1 MGIAVQ
7 LIEKDKVSGDLE
19 EHITK
24 QLIIEKGLSEEDV
37 ENETDE
43 YFDAVSF
50 MDLEWIDFDDQIEED
65 AFDNMMVDLG
75 GYATNENIESFKTFV
90 NLISG
95 MNYIFYDND
104 LNHLG
109 ADEFVELIH
118 NAVESSKEVMI
129 DWVYYFD

>member
-7 LIEKDKVSGDLE
+7 LIEKDKTSGDLE

-24 QLIIEKGLSEEDV
+24 QLIIENGLTEEDV
-37 ENETDE
+37 ENETDD
-43 YFDAVSF
+43 YIDAVSF

-65 AFDNMMVDLG
+65 AFDNMMDDLG
-75 GYATNENIESFKTFV
+75 TYATKENIESFKKFV

-95 MNYIFYDND
+95 MDYIFYDND

-109 ADEFVELIH
+109 ADEFVNLIH

-129 DWVYYFD
+129 DWVYYYG